1 MPADCYKRVV
11 LIVVLH
17 SLGKRDV
24 CWMLLMQNL
33 FLCILR
39 PIMGLLT
46 GLGIWEKVTTS
57 DTGAGPG
64 EGQLRSQL
72 TSCW

>member
-1 MPADCYKRVV
+1 M
-11 LIVVLH
+11 
-17 SLGKRDV
+17 DV
-24 CWMLLMQNL
+24 INAEFVSCL
-33 FLCILR
+33 ILR

-46 GLGIWEKVTTS
+46 GLTTS